1 MVNAFNPDH
10 HFDWGADYFCGEFCH
25 RFIHLYAILIMKK
38 YSKRVKVVAVLLISS
53 LFILVAFLIGEIS
66 CRYDDR
72 YGRAG
77 FQFDKNL
84 IWRLNKNFMGQKAYA
99 QGKVPGKEPFVLDMN
114 NRGFRGKNFRHQ
126 KEDGTKRILV
136 LGDSYTAG
144 LDYPDEEIFTGVFER
159 MLNEGGDIKYEVM
172 NVSCPAWGTDQQ
184 YQYWFTEG
192 IKYRPDYVIIMTAPN
207 DLRELYNK
215 KLVTLQPDGEV
226 EVHRATLPWKEK
238 WGWYLATKSS
248 FYQYLQKKV
257 LKTNYGDFFKVFHY
271 YPVNY
276 GKKDS
281 TDWDA
286 PNYLKEPFD
295 EIEQTYVLFEK
306 LLENLTESCDK
317 MGAKVMLA
325 KIPAKVEFDGS
336 YQSEEFDIQIINR
349 RLKEVTNRQNIPFLD
364 LNESLN
370 GSEDPLRI
378 FMSWEYHFNKVGHD
392 FTAEQL
398 YTFFN
403 QNK

>member
-1 MVNAFNPDH
+1 
-10 HFDWGADYFCGEFCH
+10 
-25 RFIHLYAILIMKK
+25 MKK
-38 YSKRVKVVAVLLISS
+38 YSRRVKIAGFLLIGGLFTFVLLT
-53 LFILVAFLIGEIS
+53 IGEVA
-66 CRYDDR
+66 CRYNAN

-84 IWRLNKNFMGQKAYA
+84 IWRLNKNFVGQKAYA
-99 QGKVPGKEPFVLDMN
+99 QGKVPGKEPFVLELN
-114 NRGFRGKNFRHQ
+114 NGGFRGEDFR
-126 KEDGTKRILV
+126 KKKGSDTKRIMMM
-136 LGDSYTAG
+136 GDSYTAG
-144 LDYPDEEIFTGVFER
+144 LDYPDDEIFTGAFEK
-159 MLNEGGDIKYEVM
+159 MLNGGGGTNYEVM

-192 IKYRPDYVIIMTAPN
+192 VKYAPDYLIIMIAPN
-207 DLRELYNK
+207 DMRELYNK
-215 KLVTLQPDGEV
+215 KLITLQPNGEV
-226 EVHRATLPWKEK
+226 VVNKATLPRKER

-248 FYQYLQKKV
+248 FFQYLQKKV

-286 PNYLKEPFD
+286 PIYLKEPFH

-306 LLENLTESCDK
+306 LLIDLMASCEE
-317 MGAKVMLA
+317 MGTKVMLA

-336 YQSEEFDIQIINR
+336 YASEEFDPQIISR
-349 RLKEVTNRQNIPFLD
+349 MLKEIAERQDVPFLD
-364 LNESLN
+364 LNASLAE
-370 GSEDPLRI
+370 GSDPLRV

-392 FTAEQL
+392 FTAQQL
-398 YTFFN
+398 YSFFT
-403 QNK
+403 KHK